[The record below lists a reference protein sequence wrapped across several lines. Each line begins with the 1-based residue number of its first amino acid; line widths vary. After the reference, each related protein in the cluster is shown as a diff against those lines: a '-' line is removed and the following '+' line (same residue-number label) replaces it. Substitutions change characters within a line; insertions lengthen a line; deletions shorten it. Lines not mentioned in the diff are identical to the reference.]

1 MHNQKA
7 QSLAEAVGV
16 ITYNMTNDF
25 LFRYI
30 LQKNEKVLRG
40 LICALLHLKQKQI
53 RTITITNPINLS
65 ENIEGKDFIL
75 DINIELNNDTYI
87 NLEMQVVNKHNW
99 PDRSLSYLCR
109 NYDTLYQGQ
118 DYEEARPVYHIGFLD
133 FTLFPDNP
141 EFYAT
146 YKMLNVKNHHT
157 YSDKFVLSVVDLSQ
171 IELATEADEACGLTY
186 WARLFKATT
195 WEELKM
201 LANGNE
207 YLEAAAES
215 IFMANSDKMIQQKC
229 RARQEAERYERT
241 VARDMLRLKEENA
254 QLNTNIAKLATDNAQ
269 LATDNA
275 QLTDDIVRLNNH
287 IQNMESQME
296 QMASMIK
303 DLQKQHTK
311 E

>member
-7 QSLAEAVGV
+7 QSLADAIGV

-40 LICALLHLKQKQI
+40 LICALLHLKPKQI

-109 NYDTLYQGQ
+109 RYDQLYQGQ
-118 DYEEARPVYHIGFLD
+118 KYEEAKPVYHIGFLD
-133 FTLFPDNP
+133 YTLFPEKP

-146 YKMLNVKNHHT
+146 YKMMNVRNHHI

-171 IELATEADEACGLTY
+171 IELATEEDNACGLTY

-215 IFMANSDKMIQQKC
+215 IFMANADDIIQQKC

-254 QLNTNIAKLATDNAQ
+254 QLTTDITQ

-275 QLTDDIVRLNNH
+275 KLTTH

-296 QMASMIK
+296 QMASMIR

>member
-40 LICALLHLKQKQI
+40 LICALLHLKPKQI

-75 DINIELNNDTYI
+75 DINIELNNNTYI

-254 QLNTNIAKLATDNAQ
+254 QLV
-269 LATDNA
+269 TDNA
-275 QLTDDIVRLNNH
+275 QLTADIVRLNNH

-296 QMASMIK
+296 QMASMIR

>member
-7 QSLAEAVGV
+7 KSLADAIGV

-40 LICALLHLKQKQI
+40 LICALLHLKPKQI
-53 RTITITNPINLS
+53 RSITITNPINLA
-65 ENIEGKDFIL
+65 ENITGKDFIL

-109 NYDTLYQGQ
+109 NYDNLYQGQ

-133 FTLFPDNP
+133 FTLFPDKP

-157 YSDKFVLSVVDLSQ
+157 YSDKFVLSVVDLSK
-171 IELATEADEACGLTY
+171 IALATEEDDACGLTY

-201 LANGNE
+201 LAKGNE

-215 IFMANSDKMIQQKC
+215 IFMANADDIIQQKC

-241 VARDMLRLKEENA
+241 IARDMLRLKEENT
-254 QLNTNIAKLATDNAQ
+254 QLNTNIAQLTTDNAQ

-275 QLTDDIVRLNNH
+275 KLATY

-296 QMASMIK
+296 QMATMIR
-303 DLQKQHTK
+303 DLQKQLNK
-311 E
+311 EP